1 MTVDLHVH
9 HCQIAFH
16 VQVLYQQLETEH
28 QKVTENLRK
37 HHQLI
42 ASCKQKRSE
51 SQSFQYHIH
60 IVINHH

>member
-1 MTVDLHVH
+1 MQERHLLHVLH
-9 HCQIAFH
+9 
-16 VQVLYQQLETEH
+16 QQLETEH
-28 QKVTENLRK
+28 QKVTEDIRK

-42 ASCKQKRSE
+42 ASCKLKWTE